1 MDDGCYLT
9 HVFAQVQ
16 MGGNSGMAKCRIV
29 NALATIH
36 SCRLA
41 SYLFSKIFYSALLT
55 VMVFLQKKFCVEI

>member
-29 NALATIH
+29 NALAAIVVGLRHIYFQRFLLSFTH
-36 SCRLA
+36 SYGFPA
-41 SYLFSKIFYSALLT
+41 
-55 VMVFLQKKFCVEI
+55 KKVLC

>member
-29 NALATIH
+29 NALAAIVVVRRHICHQRFFTQH
-36 SCRLA
+36 YGCGLPA
-41 SYLFSKIFYSALLT
+41 KQVL
-55 VMVFLQKKFCVEI
+55 C